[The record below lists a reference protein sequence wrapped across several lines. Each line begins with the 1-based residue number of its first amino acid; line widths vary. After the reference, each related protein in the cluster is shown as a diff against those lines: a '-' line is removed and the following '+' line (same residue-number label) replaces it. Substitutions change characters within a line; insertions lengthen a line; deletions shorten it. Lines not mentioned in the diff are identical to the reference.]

1 MALKAFIIDDEAHA
15 RTVLKT
21 LLQRNF
27 PEVDICGEA
36 ESIPKAMD
44 AIHEH
49 KPDVLF
55 LDIEMPHFS
64 GLQIHEFLKDGRNFE
79 IIFVTAYN
87 QYAINA
93 IKLSAFDYLLK
104 PLQINELRESI
115 SRLQHKIN
123 KTDKT
128 TSSEKLKILQQNMDH
143 AQPKKLVIHTHQG
156 TRYFELDKITH
167 LEASGMYTIIHM
179 KQEQFVAS
187 KPLKD
192 FEEML
197 TSNFY
202 RVHRSFIVNCSQIDT
217 LSNKDGGYIS
227 LRNEKI
233 IPISRSKKEGLLE
246 LLNSGIYN
254 L

>member
-27 PEVDICGEA
+27 PEVEICGEA
-36 ESIPKAMD
+36 ESIPRAIG

-64 GLQIHEFLKDGRNFE
+64 GLQINEFLTEERDFE

-104 PLQINELRESI
+104 PIQINELRESI
-115 SRLQHKIN
+115 SRLVHKKN
-123 KTDKT
+123 FDEKN
-128 TSSEKLKILQQNMDH
+128 SSAEKIRVLEQNLDT
-143 AQPKKLVIHTHQG
+143 AQPKKLVIPTHQG
-156 TRYFELDKITH
+156 IHYFDLENISH
-167 LEASGMYTIIHM
+167 LEASGMYTIIHT
-179 KQEQFVAS
+179 QNEQFVAS
-187 KPLKD
+187 KPIKE
-192 FEEML
+192 FEDML
-197 TSNFY
+197 TTNFF
-202 RVHRSFIVNCSQIDT
+202 RIHRSYILNCDYIT
-217 LSNKDGGYIS
+217 RYSNKDGGNVTLKNGIV
-227 LRNEKI
+227 L
-233 IPISRSKKEGLLE
+233 PISRNKKELFLE
-246 LLNSGIYN
+246 FLKNIA
-254 L
+254 